1 MIPKE
6 ILFTFAIVI
15 LCVSFMPHSFAQQ
28 DNRFYVKGIA
38 DDGPFAGQY
47 MRILGDEKQ
56 ATIIRATPHGMAIVR
71 VALSVSALCYDTVP
85 TTCLNGVVTDTK
97 NTDSPDVG
105 DIVRLNIDTSG
116 KKQVISFLTGIR
128 AGSIVS
134 IKNAK
139 TYDGLDENIQRSIFI
154 PGKRDTITL
163 ASYYEDDA
171 MIQAIQKARQF
182 TILHPTFTFDG
193 IRESLDVN
201 LVSIIQTTM
210 PVYVVQAIFDSEHPG
225 YGSRSGQV
233 LKDALTHHTMIVMV
247 SGNEIGSATV
257 DGVWDEFNQNWQ
269 K

>member
-1 MIPKE
+1 
-6 ILFTFAIVI
+6 
-15 LCVSFMPHSFAQQ
+15 VSHSFAQQ

-47 MRILGDEKQ
+47 IRILGDEKQ
-56 ATIIRATPHGMAIVR
+56 ATIIRAAPHGMVIVR

-85 TTCLNGVVTDTK
+85 TTCLNGVVTGTK

-105 DIVRLNIDTSG
+105 DIVRLNIDASG

-128 AGSIVS
+128 AGSTVS
-134 IKNAK
+134 IKDAK

-154 PGKRDTITL
+154 PEKRDQVTL
-163 ASYYEDDA
+163 ANFYEDEG

-182 TILHPTFTFDG
+182 TISHPTFAFDG

-201 LVSIIQTTM
+201 LVSIIQTKM
-210 PVYVVQAIFDSEHPG
+210 PVYVVQASFDSDHPG
-225 YGSRSGQV
+225 YGNRSGQV
-233 LKDALTHHTMIVMV
+233 LKDAITHHVMIVMV
-247 SGNEIGSATV
+247 SDNEIGSATI

>member
-1 MIPKE
+1 MPKE
-6 ILFTFAIVI
+6 IQFTFAIAI
-15 LCVSFMPHSFAQQ
+15 LCVSFIPHSFAQQ
-28 DNRFYVKGIA
+28 DNRFYVKGMA

-128 AGSIVS
+128 AGSFVS

-154 PGKRDTITL
+154 PGKRDPITL

-210 PVYVVQAIFDSEHPG
+210 PVYVIQVNFNSEHPG